1 MVIHYEARGKEIEK
15 GIYCRIP
22 RDREKEDIQMYKGE
36 GNQDG

>member
-1 MVIHYEARGKEIEK
+1 MAIHYEARGKEIEK

-22 RDREKEDIQMYKGE
+22 RDREEDIQMYKGE